1 MKMPSEAREAFD
13 ALLVKPLASTRA
25 LKKTFK
31 SRSQEILAAASA
43 EQSEQVGRVLDTT
56 QALLDS
62 IERKTSPLYVRLIHA
77 LAEYLMVEGRV
88 LGAALPLAA
97 GVVNSVAHSTRRF
110 QLKFE
115 H

>member
-1 MKMPSEAREAFD
+1 MKMPAEAREAFD
-13 ALLVKPLASTRA
+13 DLLVKPLASTRA

-31 SRSQEILAAASA
+31 SRSADLRVDAHAGQSA
-43 EQSEQVGRVLDTT
+43 QVGRVLDTT

-77 LAEYLMVEGRV
+77 LAEYLMVDGRV
-88 LGAALPLAA
+88 LGPALPLASI
-97 GVVNSVAHSTRRF
+97 VVNSVAHSTRRF